1 MFGVKKTVICSGNG
15 NTFLYLPMS
24 HTLCAEN
31 EIIDQ
36 DELDND
42 DELVVKLSQDI
53 YTAIAIIYS
62 RGYFQRFVKFI

>member
-1 MFGVKKTVICSGNG
+1 
-15 NTFLYLPMS
+15 MS
-24 HTLCAEN
+24 HTLCLEN
-31 EIIDQ
+31 EIVDQ

-42 DELVVKLSQDI
+42 DELVIKLSQDI